1 MEKKINQKS
10 VFWDYFEALLIAVIL
25 ALILR
30 AFIVQAY
37 KIPSGSMLNTLQ
49 IGDYL
54 LVTRFSYNVKVPFT
68 NKVLLE
74 TGDPQIGDIIVFR
87 YPKDMSQDYI
97 KRVVGV
103 PGDVIEMRDKQ
114 LYRNG
119 EKVVEPYIRN
129 TSSRIVPGI
138 DTMSPRVIPEGH
150 YFVMGDNR
158 DESSDSRDWG
168 LVPRENIQG
177 RAWIIYWS
185 AGGLTDIRWNR
196 IGTWLR

>member
-1 MEKKINQKS
+1 MQQKNIILE
-10 VFWDYFEALLIAVIL
+10 YAEALIVAIVL
-25 ALILR
+25 ALFIR

-37 KIPSGSMLNTLQ
+37 KIPSGSMLNTLY

-54 LVTRFSYNVKVPFT
+54 LVTRFNYGPKIPFT
-68 NKVLLE
+68 DKEIFHV
-74 TGDPQIGDIIVFR
+74 GDPKHGDVIVFK
-87 YPKDMSQDYI
+87 YPKDPSVDYI

-119 EKVVEPYIRN
+119 EKVVESYTRN
-129 TSSRIVPGI
+129 TDPQGI
-138 DTMSPRVIPEGH
+138 RPIRDELSPRVVPQGH

-158 DESSDSRDWG
+158 DDSEDSRYWG
-168 LVPRENIQG
+168 FVPRANIQG

-185 AGGLTDIRWNR
+185 WETISNIRWSR
-196 IGTWLR
+196 IGTVIR

>member
-1 MEKKINQKS
+1 MQQKNIILE
-10 VFWDYFEALLIAVIL
+10 YAEALIVAIIL
-25 ALILR
+25 ALFIR

-37 KIPSGSMLNTLQ
+37 KIPSGSMLNTLY

-54 LVTRFSYNVKVPFT
+54 LVTRFNYGPKIPFT
-68 NKVLLE
+68 SKEIFHV
-74 TGDPQIGDIIVFR
+74 GDPKHGDVIVFK
-87 YPKDMSQDYI
+87 YPKDPSVDYI

-119 EKVVEPYIRN
+119 EKVVEGYTRN
-129 TSSRIVPGI
+129 TDPQGI
-138 DTMSPRVIPEGH
+138 RPIRDELSPRVVPQGH

-158 DESSDSRDWG
+158 DDSEDSRYWG
-168 LVPRENIQG
+168 FVPRANIQG

-185 AGGLTDIRWNR
+185 WESISNIRWSR
-196 IGTWLR
+196 IGTVIR

>member
-10 VFWDYFEALLIAVIL
+10 VFWDYFEALLIAAIL
-25 ALILR
+25 ALFLR
-30 AFIVQAY
+30 AFVVQAY

-54 LVTRFSYNVKVPFT
+54 LVTRFSYNVKIPFT
-68 NKVLLE
+68 NKVLFE
-74 TGDPQIGDIIVFR
+74 TGDPQVGDIIVFR

-103 PGDVIEMRDKQ
+103 PGDVVEMRDKQ

-129 TSSRIVPGI
+129 TSSHIIPGI
-138 DTMSPRVIPEGH
+138 DTMSPRVIPDGY

-185 AGGLTDIRWNR
+185 ADGLTNIRWNR
-196 IGTWLR
+196 IGTSLR